1 MVEATSVKFPAVP
14 TRYCKTTAFTRPAV
28 EVISAAVQVTKM
40 LVRPVVFKLSAMAPK
55 LLEPEFKT
63 EIPEV
68 PSFLIEP
75 VVTVAELALNTKS
88 AAAVP
93 TVAEV
98 GSALKLQPCME
109 AGYVVDVVSVKPV
122 KLKLDE
128 RL

>member
-1 MVEATSVKFPAVP
+1 MEEATSVKLPVVP
-14 TRYCKTTAFTRPAV
+14 TRYCKTIAFTRPAV
-28 EVISAAVQVTKM
+28 AVISAAVQVTKM
-40 LVRPVVFKLSAMAPK
+40 LLRPVVFKLSATAPK

-75 VVTVAELALNTKS
+75 VATLPELALNTKS
-88 AAAVP
+88 AAATP